1 VKTAKWNRDYHAPFG
16 ETRQN
21 HGLGAPLRL
30 SGEVPPSGC
39 SLCEVFKA
47 SFRGS
52 LFFHLSA
59 RAFRSGRCSNLRSH
73 SSMTAETT
81 ENLTLSRAYARHD
94 SPWPFGFALRHPLG
108 IERLTFACRAGCSPV
123 AGHRMQYAMC
133 VQFLDHSL
141 TNCVLIRCTA
151 LPPRG
156 MRKPKNWNARNVK
169 FILRTKYACVL
180 INCYNKN
187 YTTVNEYLQ

>member
-1 VKTAKWNRDYHAPFG
+1 MKTAKWNGDYHAPLSG
-16 ETRQN
+16 TRQN
-21 HGLGAPLRL
+21 HGLGTPLRL
-30 SGEVPPSGC
+30 PGEVPPSGC
-39 SLCEVFKA
+39 SLYEVSKA
-47 SFRGS
+47 FFRGS

-94 SPWPFGFALRHPLG
+94 SPWSFGFALRHPLG
-108 IERLTFACRAGCSPV
+108 IERLTFACRAGCSSV
-123 AGHRMQYAMC
+123 TGHRMQYAMC
-133 VQFLDHSL
+133 AQFLDHSL

-156 MRKPKNWNARNVK
+156 MRKSKDGNVRIVK
-169 FILRTKYACVL
+169 LFLRAKCAYAL

-187 YTTVNEYLQ
+187 YTTVNECLQ